1 MAEERVKLEAVAYDA
16 TMTAATRIQTMEA
29 DVKIEAR
36 YEGDQTFTVVSDSAM
51 ARGQVKSEDGQWE
64 QVPAEKEMVERRV
77 TITPKN
83 LAWYRSRTDVRAFK
97 AQPGDYMGRPG
108 ETFKLEPSESR
119 TMKVRKEFAATAK
132 SRKKAFITGEAIDA
146 DTVKSVG

>member
-16 TMTAATRIQTMEA
+16 TMTAPTRIQTMEA

-36 YEGDQTFTVVSDSAM
+36 YEGDQTFTVVSDTAM
-51 ARGQVKSEDGQWE
+51 ARGQVKSTEGEWE
-64 QVPAEKEMVERRV
+64 MVPAEKEMVERRV

-97 AQPGDYMGRPG
+97 AGPGDFMGKPG
-108 ETFKLEPSESR
+108 EKFKLPPSEAR
-119 TMKVRKEFAATAK
+119 TMKVRKDFAATAK
-132 SRKKAFITGEAIDA
+132 SRKIAFIKGEKAPES
-146 DTVKSVG
+146 VKSIG